1 MQVFFVWVTKRRRM
15 EGGGGFVFGSPFEL
29 FGIVLPGRKN
39 QAWRRRLA
47 KLKQR
52 GAKTAGRKRAQ
63 GQKIGFYFKR
73 CG

>member
-1 MQVFFVWVTKRRRM
+1 MQVFFVLVTKRRRM
-15 EGGGGFVFGSPFEL
+15 EGDGGFVFGSPFEL

-47 KLKQR
+47 KLKKR
-52 GAKTAGRKRAQ
+52 GAKAAGRKRAH

>member
-1 MQVFFVWVTKRRRM
+1 MQVFFVLVTKRRRM

-47 KLKQR
+47 KLKTKRRQSGR
-52 GAKTAGRKRAQ
+52 AETRSWAKNRAL
-63 GQKIGFYFKR
+63 F
-73 CG
+73 